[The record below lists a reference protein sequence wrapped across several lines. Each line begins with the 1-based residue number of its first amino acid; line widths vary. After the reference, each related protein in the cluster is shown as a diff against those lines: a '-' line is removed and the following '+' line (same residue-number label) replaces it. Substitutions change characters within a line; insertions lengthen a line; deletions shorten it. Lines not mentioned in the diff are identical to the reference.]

1 MKSKLLAGFLFLYF
15 FSACSSDTAPPA
27 SDDDIGTASGFI
39 RAALDG
45 DYSAARTMIIADSV
59 NIQYLDLYERNY
71 KNRMTPEDKRGYK
84 GSSINIRRISK
95 VNDSVTVMRY
105 SNSYKQKE
113 DSVKVVLDKGRW
125 SVDLKYS
132 FPQTGRPL

>member
-1 MKSKLLAGFLFLYF
+1 MFLLF
-15 FSACSSDTAPPA
+15 FAACTTDTAPPA

-45 DYSAARTMIIADSV
+45 DYEQARTLIIADSV

-84 GSSINIRRISK
+84 TASINIRRISK

-105 SNSYKQKE
+105 SNSFKQKE

-125 SVDLKYS
+125 AVDLKYS
-132 FPQTGRPL
+132 FPQTDRPL